1 MNKRFYFLIILI
13 IVFIQPSLSQNNFI
27 VCGKPNVENDIFTDI
42 QDTLIKPGLPQSG
55 SGAISYYHIDFYNNS
70 INDFSIKTYANLS
83 GVEGYYI
90 SIEPLDANNMASF
103 FIHPDSVLEDPS
115 QNPPTF
121 YYLNYNVAMVHS
133 YGDTIDN
140 RYGYS
145 NGSTF
150 EERIF
155 LTNTGPFSDAMDY
168 FWLNIGEKY
177 IGVSMQVNDV
187 TLYGWILVEVTDY
200 FSVIVKEFACNKNP
214 YIGIVPNQAT
224 QAFEIYPNPAKNEVY
239 INLNGVNA
247 GKTATFTLYD
257 LSGKKLL
264 QVGDIPQNGPIALPE
279 FAKGLY
285 IAEIEVEGQRETRKL
300 QIE

>member
-1 MNKRFYFLIILI
+1 MKRTICIINLILLS
-13 IVFIQPSLSQNNFI
+13 VLSLTAQNNFI

-42 QDTLIKPGLPQSG
+42 QDTLIQPGLPQYG
-55 SGAISYYHIDFYNNS
+55 SGAISYFYIDFYNNS

-90 SIEPLDANNMASF
+90 SIEPLDANNTASF

-140 RYGYS
+140 RYDYS

-214 YIGIVPNQAT
+214 YIGIAPGAAA
-224 QAFEIYPNPAKNEVY
+224 QAFELYPNPAKNEVY
-239 INLNGVNA
+239 IKLKGENA
-247 GKTATFTLYD
+247 GKTARFTLYD
-257 LSGKKLL
+257 LIGKKLL
-264 QVGDIPQNGPIALPE
+264 QVGDIPQNGHIALPAL
-279 FAKGLY
+279 AKGLY
-285 IAEIEVEGQRETRKL
+285 VAEIVVEGQREIRKF
-300 QIE
+300 QIQ